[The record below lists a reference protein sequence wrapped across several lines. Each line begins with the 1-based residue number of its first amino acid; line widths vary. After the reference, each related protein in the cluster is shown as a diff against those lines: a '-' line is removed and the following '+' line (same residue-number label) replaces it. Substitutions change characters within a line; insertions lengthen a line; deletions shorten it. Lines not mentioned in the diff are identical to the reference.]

1 MTVSEEAVAYIK
13 EYKKKLISDFAD
25 PSIYLP
31 VQDPVTYL
39 MAGSPGAG
47 KTEYSK
53 RFIEQL
59 SVQSPNRKVVRID
72 ADEVRDWLPQYNKNN
87 ATECQEAAGRG
98 VAKLFDFVLEKDTDT
113 LVDGTFTPYN
123 VAYKNV
129 ERSLHH
135 SRKILILYIYQDPL
149 RAWQFTK
156 AREIKEGRP
165 VPKDFFIQSF
175 FEARKNVNRI
185 KEDFKKDI
193 QITLVIKDWDEKGVE
208 KTYFNVDNVDRY
220 IKKEYNLQSLNH
232 Y

>member
-72 ADEVRDWLPQYNKNN
+72 ADEVRDWLPQYNQNN

-98 VAKLFDFVLEKDTDT
+98 VAKLFDFVLEKDIDT

-135 SRKILILYIYQDPL
+135 SRKILILYILSRSAKGLAIYKSKRDKRRKTCTQ
-149 RAWQFTK
+149 R
-156 AREIKEGRP
+156 
-165 VPKDFFIQSF
+165 FFHTIF
-175 FEARKNVNRI
+175 F
-185 KEDFKKDI
+185 
-193 QITLVIKDWDEKGVE
+193 
-208 KTYFNVDNVDRY
+208 
-220 IKKEYNLQSLNH
+220 
-232 Y
+232 